1 MGEMLTINSETFEH
15 SNYLDDSFEKHYK
28 NQEEDEILNIQSNT
42 LIFQR
47 SFEKDEELNPEIVHN
62 DKKRVMNY
70 IRNYRLMYSLDI
82 LPDYVNDDIYETIL
96 QSMELRKSKNKQR
109 NVKSVLTEILLKGTV
124 ALMED
129 IEEKLDAK
137 KGE

>member
-70 IRNYRLMYSLDI
+70 IRNYRLLYSLDI